1 MRSGKPSPEC
11 LVCISRAKD
20 WIQGV
25 QDWFF
30 LNAWPFLLNIDY
42 TFVIKVS
49 TSAKENP
56 ILIVPTYRK
65 VTLKN
70 SIFERKPVY
79 FFYANKGLCKKL
91 HKYVVDTVKK
101 CKQYLSPKIASSS
114 SFFFK

>member
-1 MRSGKPSPEC
+1 MGFPERMVYLNKIPS
-11 LVCISRAKD
+11 
-20 WIQGV
+20 V
-25 QDWFF
+25 QVWFF
-30 LNAWPFLLNIDY
+30 LNSWPFLLNIDY

-91 HKYVVDTVKK
+91 HKYVVDTEEVKEK
-101 CKQYLSPKIASSS
+101 CKWLGMKLGLL
-114 SFFFK
+114 KNENET